1 METFESYSL
10 TLEEEKFSR
19 KSFKLYVCVCVGGGV
34 VGSTGHCTR
43 AHGGLVS
50 MCECIISVWPGKNI
64 FLYISILF
72 YT

>member
-1 METFESYSL
+1 MEAFESYSL
-10 TLEEEKFSR
+10 TLEEENLSR
-19 KSFKLYVCVCVGGGV
+19 KSFKLYVCVCRGGV

-50 MCECIISVWPGKNI
+50 TCGCIISVWPGKNI
-64 FLYISILF
+64 FLYISIVF